1 MAFDTY
7 MQFLPAQGT
16 PLKGESQVVL
26 DLGND
31 VLAKADP
38 PLTQNSVFEIDDFNF
53 DIEQVLNIG
62 SQSSG
67 AGAGKVN
74 FNPFKISRKTDR
86 ASPIFFMM
94 CCAGQ
99 HFSQVSL
106 CLRRAGGAAGT
117 SGGGSNT
124 ANQTGATMSSGQ
136 TFLRFDFA
144 LVAVKT
150 ISWAGS
156 NGDESPK
163 EDIEF
168 EYGALKVQYQQ
179 QDVTGGAMTGGVIAG
194 QWNRVYNNND
204 YKKIAAT

>member
-1 MAFDTY
+1 MAFDSY
-7 MQFLPAQGT
+7 MQFIPAQGQA
-16 PLKGESQVVL
+16 LAGESQVQL
-26 DLGND
+26 DLSND
-31 VLAKADP
+31 TLAKANP
-38 PLTQNSVFEIDDFNF
+38 SLSQGYIFEIDDFSF

-67 AGAGKVN
+67 AGAGKVT
-74 FNPFKISRKTDR
+74 FNPYQVTRKTDR
-86 ASPIFFMM
+86 ASPVFFMM

-117 SGGGSNT
+117 QGGGSST
-124 ANQTGATMSSGQ
+124 TGQSGATMSSGQ

-150 ISWAGS
+150 ISWSGS
-156 NGDESPK
+156 DGDESPK
-163 EDIEF
+163 EEVTF

-179 QDVTGGAMTGGVIAG
+179 QDVGGGAKGGVIAG
-194 QWNRVYNNND
+194 QWNRVYNNNN
-204 YKKIAAT
+204 YAQIAAS